1 MKPSLSQII
10 VPVFSILL
18 LGFNPPQ
25 DKADSSASAVITA
38 EKILGHIEVLASDEF
53 EGRAP
58 GTKGETLSVN
68 YIIEQCKKLGLEPG
82 NPDGTYRQHVPLAG
96 FRAQNLS
103 ANFTAGSRT
112 ITTDFP
118 NDIVLVSRRF
128 VNGEVS
134 VKNSD
139 MIFVGYGIAAPEYGW
154 DDYKNVDVRGK
165 TIVMLINDPPIPDPK
180 DPSRLDSTMFGG
192 KAMTYYGRW
201 TYKYEIAAQKGAAA
215 AIIVHETKEAG
226 YPFQVVSGSRNL
238 ENFDIVSA
246 DSDTARTAVESWITV
261 DKARELFAACGKNFD
276 ELKKSAVR
284 KDFRPVTLGAQAYL
298 SLQNSVRKI
307 YSDNVIAKLEGSDP
321 KLKNEYIVY
330 TAHWDH
336 LGRDLNLKGDQIYN
350 GAVDN
355 ASGVAAILEAADAFA
370 HLKIA
375 PKRTVLFLLVT
386 SEEKGLLGSH
396 YYCTVPLYPLS
407 QTLAE
412 FNVDGLNHW
421 GRTKDVISIGE
432 GRSSLDETLAAA
444 AKEQDRMVF
453 PDRDPEKG
461 YFYRSDHFEFAK
473 KGVPVLDI
481 AAGFDFRGQPEGY
494 GKQKHDEY
502 TARFYHKVTDEIQ
515 PDWDLSGGVEDAQ
528 LLFEVGYHVAQG
540 ENRPVLNP
548 GVEFSKSK

>member
-1 MKPSLSQII
+1 MKPSLPQII
-10 VPVFSILL
+10 IPVFSIILF
-18 LGFNPPQ
+18 GFNPPQ
-25 DKADSSASAVITA
+25 EKADSVAAVITG
-38 EKILGHIEVLASDEF
+38 EKILSHIKVLASDEF

-58 GTKGETLSVN
+58 GTKGEALSVN
-68 YIIEQCKKLGLEPG
+68 YLIDQCKKLGLEPG
-82 NPDGTYRQHVPLAG
+82 NPDGTYRQHVLLAG

-103 ANFTAGSRT
+103 ANFTVGSRT

-118 NDIVLVSRRF
+118 NDVVLVSRRF
-128 VNGEVS
+128 VDGEVS

-139 MIFVGYGIAAPEYGW
+139 MIFVGYGITAPEFGW
-154 DDYKNVDVRGK
+154 DDFKDVDVRGK
-165 TIVMLINDPPIPDPK
+165 TIVMLINDPPVPDPK
-180 DPSRLDSTMFGG
+180 DPSLLDSTMFGG
-192 KAMTYYGRW
+192 NAMTYYGRW

-238 ENFDIVSA
+238 ENFDVLST
-246 DSDTARTAVESWITV
+246 DNDTARTAIESWITV
-261 DKARELFAACGKNFD
+261 DKARELFTACGKNFD

-284 KDFRPVTLGAQAYL
+284 KDFRPVALGAKANL

-307 YSDNVIAKLEGSDP
+307 FSDNVIAKLGGSDP

-336 LGRDLNLKGDQIYN
+336 LGRDTSLKGDQIYN

-355 ASGVAAILEAADAFA
+355 ASGVAAILEVADAFK
-370 HLKIA
+370 HLKTA

-396 YYCTVPLYPLS
+396 YYCTAPLYPLS

-412 FNVDGLNHW
+412 FNIDGLNQW
-421 GRTKDVISIGE
+421 GRTRDVISIGK
-432 GRSSLDETLAAA
+432 GRSTLDEILDAA
-444 AKEQDRMVF
+444 AKEHDRIVF

-473 KGVPVLDI
+473 KGVTVLDI
-481 AAGFDFRGQPEGY
+481 AAGYDYRGKPEGY

-502 TARFYHKVTDEIQ
+502 TAHFYHKVTDEVRS
-515 PDWDLSGGVEDAQ
+515 DWDLSGGVEDAQ
-528 LLFEVGYHVAQG
+528 LLFEVGYNVAQE
-540 ENRPVLNP
+540 ENRPVWKP
-548 GVEFSKSK
+548 GMNGK